1 MYSFEEKVHTGGGGD
16 LSAKNLKKKKFI
28 FYTTHDV
35 KVNSSLTS
43 YILHNTHVMQGP
55 IITQMDI
62 WPKHHMHLE

>member
-1 MYSFEEKVHTGGGGD
+1 MYSFEEKVHTGGGD
-16 LSAKNLKKKKFI
+16 LSAKNRKKKRFI

-62 WPKHHMHLE
+62 